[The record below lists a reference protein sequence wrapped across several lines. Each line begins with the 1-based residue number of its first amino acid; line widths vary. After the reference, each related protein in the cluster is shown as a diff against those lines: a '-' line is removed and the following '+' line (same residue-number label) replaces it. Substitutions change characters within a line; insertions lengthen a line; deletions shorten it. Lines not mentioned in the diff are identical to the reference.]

1 MSCPGSSGWGYS
13 GHEKSRPVGGYLAW
27 TLLPGQNRKR
37 ARARA
42 AVGVL
47 GSVFRYIRTRSS
59 LDAAVN

>member
-1 MSCPGSSGWGYS
+1 M
-13 GHEKSRPVGGYLAW
+13 GGYLAW

-42 AVGVL
+42 ALGVL

-59 LDAAVN
+59 LDAAVK